1 MGAGTRGGA
10 ALGKGE
16 GVGGGHGPQEP
27 ADPMLGCPSPFSVTS
42 ELLFCKLGLKITLP
56 LLEVML
62 VGCVPSIGSV
72 FGKQHL
78 HYIMVVKEL

>member
-1 MGAGTRGGA
+1 MEQLWGRAGGW
-10 ALGKGE
+10 
-16 GVGGGHGPQEP
+16 GGGHGPQEP
-27 ADPMLGCPSPFSVTS
+27 ADPRLGCPGPFSVTS

-62 VGCVPSIGSV
+62 VGCVPGIGSM